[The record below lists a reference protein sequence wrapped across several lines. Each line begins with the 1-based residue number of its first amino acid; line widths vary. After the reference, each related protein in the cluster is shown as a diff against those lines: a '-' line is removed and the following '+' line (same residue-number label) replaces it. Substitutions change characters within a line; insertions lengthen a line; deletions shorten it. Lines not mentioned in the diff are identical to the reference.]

1 MHSQKNASQ
10 KHCIKCGVLLTSE
23 NWLNY
28 LIKRSNYICTL
39 CFREYG
45 KTYHKSDPEYSKKQR
60 NRHRMR
66 RSAVI
71 FHYGNQCAQ
80 CGEDDYTKLTIDHKN
95 GNGNNHRREMSTNI
109 IDYLYNNL
117 VNKDGYQVLC
127 YNCNCSKNVI
137 YKDKYA
143 LRDKKIVIEKYG
155 ECCTICKEDR
165 IERLTIDH
173 QNNDGAAQRR
183 KYGYKTGVSCYRWI
197 IKNNFPNNLGL
208 QVLCFNCNCSKIITA
223 KYEPEVEKPPG

>member
-1 MHSQKNASQ
+1 MNSQKNASQ
-10 KHCIKCGVLLTSE
+10 KCCIKCGTLLTTE
-23 NWLNY
+23 NWLDY
-28 LIKRSNYICTL
+28 LVERSNYICTP

-45 KTYHKSDPEYSKKQR
+45 KTYHKKDPEYNKKQR
-60 NRHRMR
+60 NRSRMR

-71 FHYGNQCAQ
+71 FHYGNQCIQ
-80 CGEDDYTKLTIDHKN
+80 CGEDDYTKLTIDHIN
-95 GNGNNHRREMSTNI
+95 GGGNAHRKEMSSNI

-117 VNKDGYQVLC
+117 VDKDGYQVLC

-143 LRDKKIVIEKYG
+143 LRDKKKVIKHYG
-155 ECCTICKEDR
+155 NECLLCHEDR

-173 QNNDGAAQRR
+173 NNNDGAEQR
-183 KYGYKTGVSCYRWI
+183 KNLKCYTGSRMYRWL

-208 QVLCFNCNCSKIITA
+208 QVLCYNCNCSKRATS
-223 KYEPEVEKPPG
+223 KYEEETPG